1 MLIPNQYNP
10 KDKGEITPSEYLTTL
25 RVIHIV
31 MKRDVSRN
39 NGMCSQCLRD
49 ALKTL
54 ESYAPL
60 QLSNIVNLLYNSK

>member
-1 MLIPNQYNP
+1 MLIPNLYNP
-10 KDKGEITPSEYLTTL
+10 KDKSEITPSEYLTAL

-39 NGMCSQCLRD
+39 NGMCTQCLRD

-60 QLSNIVNLLYNSK
+60 QLSNIVNLLYNS